1 MNSNASEIRRTAK
14 ERILRTSV
22 GVFCSVAYVMNT
34 TVNVTVQESMKAGG
48 LQYGSCPQ
56 LEKRAPEEPVD
67 DRAVRHLTIKYDSYH
82 GLLVQQQN
90 RRRVSSLDGSETA
103 TDVSSSSSSSAAE
116 ERLQVT
122 DQERQQV
129 ETFFRG
135 LKTQV
140 LPVVTILI
148 FLGGRRQM
156 RTELC

>member
-1 MNSNASEIRRTAK
+1 
-14 ERILRTSV
+14 
-22 GVFCSVAYVMNT
+22 
-34 TVNVTVQESMKAGG
+34 MKAGG

-56 LEKRAPEEPVD
+56 LEKRLPEEPAEE
-67 DRAVRHLTIKYDSYH
+67 RAVRHLTSKYDSYH
-82 GLLVQQQN
+82 GLLLQQQN

-140 LPVVTILI
+140 QFFAVILI
-148 FLGGRRQM
+148 FLVGWRQM
-156 RTELC
+156 HAELWWENVLADQEQDGRNVLIHCH